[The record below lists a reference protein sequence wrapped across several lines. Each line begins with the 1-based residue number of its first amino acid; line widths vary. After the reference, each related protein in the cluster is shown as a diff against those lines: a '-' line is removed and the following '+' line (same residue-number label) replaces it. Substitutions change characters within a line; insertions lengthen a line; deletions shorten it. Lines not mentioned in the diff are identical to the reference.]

1 MSRAGGKHQVE
12 GGSTKINLVNLNQG
26 LKKNKPGIKED
37 LYITLCNRF
46 AVLFRTAVANQQVVG
61 YMCAQG
67 STCVL
72 SPRLLAE

>member
-37 LYITLCNRF
+37 LYTTLCNRG
-46 AVLFRTAVANQQVVG
+46 L
-61 YMCAQG
+61 
-67 STCVL
+67 L
-72 SPRLLAE
+72 SSLEQLLTISK